1 MDERALAVRFRLG
14 WRVLL
19 ALLALTA
26 LELPVAFRVPHPL
39 PYLVA
44 INLVDAL
51 LILEYFM
58 HLSQM
63 WHPEE

>member
-44 INLVDAL
+44 INVVDAL

-58 HLSQM
+58 HLSRM